1 MQSLSTLLSL
11 DTILYIA
18 IVIYSIILHEIA
30 HGWVALK
37 CGDVTAKYAG
47 RLTLNPV
54 PHLDIFGSIIL
65 PTVSIMN
72 GWGVFGWAKGV
83 PVNMYALNTRWK
95 EFAVSFA
102 GIATNLLI
110 ATIFLI
116 LLKFGIAG
124 ETYQKLFLNIAIVNI
139 GLGFFNLI
147 PIPPFDGMQILR
159 AFFPALKHR
168 FQSFEHN
175 PLSMIA
181 AILVAGQI
189 FGYFYKDL
197 VTFIL
202 GIFF

>member
-1 MQSLSTLLSL
+1 MQSLSALLNL

-65 PTVSIMN
+65 PIFSIIN

-83 PVNMYALNTRWK
+83 PVNMYALNNRWK

-110 ATIFLI
+110 ATIFLLFI
-116 LLKFGIAG
+116 KFGIAG

-159 AFFPALKHR
+159 AFFPSLKHK

-175 PLSMIA
+175 PISMIL

-197 VTFIL
+197 ISL
-202 GIFF
+202 IMNIFF

>member
-1 MQSLSTLLSL
+1 MQSLSTLFTP
-11 DTILYIA
+11 DTLLYIA
-18 IVIYSIILHEIA
+18 IIIYSIILHEIA

-47 RLTLNPV
+47 RLTLNPI
-54 PHLDIFGSIIL
+54 PHLDIFGSILL
-65 PTVSIMN
+65 PIVSILN

-83 PVNMYALNTRWK
+83 PVNMYALNNRWK
-95 EFAVSFA
+95 EFAVSVA

-110 ATIFLI
+110 ATLFLTLI
-116 LLKFGIAG
+116 KFGLFG
-124 ETYQKLFLNIAIVNI
+124 EGYQKLFLNIAIVNI

-159 AFFPALKHR
+159 AFFPALKHK

-175 PLSMIA
+175 PLSMIV

-197 VTFIL
+197 IAFIL
-202 GIFF
+202 NIFF